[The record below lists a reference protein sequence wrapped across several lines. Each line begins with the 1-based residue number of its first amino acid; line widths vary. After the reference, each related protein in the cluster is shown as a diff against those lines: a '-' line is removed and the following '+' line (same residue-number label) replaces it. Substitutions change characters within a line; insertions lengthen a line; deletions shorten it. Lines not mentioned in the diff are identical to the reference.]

1 MRDSDVNGYLAHQRH
16 DGYDESRSLRGL
28 YDACVAKGYGSRQ
41 LAKKEQKALDKLL
54 AKRKK
59 VIAKRNACDAAL
71 AELDLQVE
79 EITGAKPAES
89 TFASFD

>member
-28 YDACVAKGYGSRQ
+28 HDACVARGYGSRQ

-54 AKRKK
+54 AKSKK
-59 VIAKRNACDAAL
+59 ITEKKNKAIAAWD
-71 AELDLQVE
+71 AELAKLALQVE
-79 EITGAKPAES
+79 AITGAKPAG
-89 TFASFD
+89 AI